1 MKHIIII
8 SLIVVAAFLTAC
20 QSATSNQPTDPAAV
34 MDAYTE
40 AINAHDVEKA
50 LSYVADD
57 AMYDRPNG
65 AFNGKAEI
73 RTFVEGLIAR
83 NVHVELIGE
92 RQVDGEVVTWH
103 SRVMLDDPE
112 NPDGPQLEIRNNST
126 SVVRNGKIVHHMAE
140 RAQ

>member
-1 MKHIIII
+1 MNRIVML
-8 SLIVVAAFLTAC
+8 SLIVIIALLTAC
-20 QSATSNQPTDPAAV
+20 QSATSGQPTDPAAV

-57 AMYDRPNG
+57 AVYERPNG

-73 RTFVEGLIAR
+73 RNFVEDLVAR

-92 RQVDGEVVTWH
+92 RQVDGEQVTWH
-103 SRVMLDDPE
+103 SRVMIDDPE
-112 NPDGPQLEIRNNST
+112 NPDGPQMELRNDST
-126 SVVRNGKIVHHMAE
+126 SIVRDGKIVRHMAV